1 MRSGGMIVNKHFV
14 ISMIKSIVR
23 IVSGM
28 FLILSGW
35 YLYGAENFTDLL
47 LLDAGVMLMYGGLFL
62 ILAEGLGIL
71 EEL

>member
-1 MRSGGMIVNKHFV
+1 MIVNKHFV

-23 IVSGM
+23 IVSGI

>member
-1 MRSGGMIVNKHFV
+1 MIVNKHFI
-14 ISMIKSIVR
+14 ISMIKSTVR
-23 IVSGM
+23 IISGI

-47 LLDAGVMLMYGGLFL
+47 LLDAGIMLMYGGLFL

-71 EEL
+71 RRLLHG

>member
-1 MRSGGMIVNKHFV
+1 MIVNKHFV